1 MAITLKS
8 VREEIQDI
16 VRDDQW
22 QGGAGVATFNSSGLD
37 DMSTG
42 GQYTGVATKLK
53 IKITIDAT
61 GTPDT
66 FTWAWSTDGGN
77 SYTNGA
83 TGVSCSSS
91 GSTLT
96 TPATGV
102 VVTFTATTGHTNAN
116 NWEFQVHK
124 PLYSARLLSMINDA
138 QLEVAELIDIKR
150 AMTNGTITTAGAK
163 ATGETISFA
172 DSNPDTI
179 LDSASGFGDFVAGQ
193 EVVVLGSTSNDGR
206 YTIATAVAGTI
217 TLTSAAS
224 LTAEAAGADITIV
237 SYHIYDLPSNFLK
250 FSPTTY
256 IHVTGNNEI
265 SVLTRDAL
273 NVIDPDHTDVTT
285 ATSGPSEVFFEE
297 SQVGIHP
304 LWTGVL
310 RLRDYY
316 AIPTELSADTDTI
329 NIVSDGISGDRVVK
343 NAIVASVC
351 ARVFF
356 EWLNKPELGRTHSAN
371 KKTMLR
377 KIRTKYSHDS
387 DGRFTHSAY
396 RNRNA

>member
-1 MAITLKS
+1 MTTTLKS

-16 VRDDQW
+16 VRDDNW
-22 QGGAGVATFNSSGLD
+22 GSGILNPEFQGAGLD
-37 DMSTG
+37 DMSNS
-42 GQYTGVATKLK
+42 GQYTGIATKK
-53 IKITIDAT
+53 KYRITIDAT
-61 GTPDT
+61 GAQDT
-66 FTWAWSTDGGN
+66 FTWAWSTDNGA

-83 TGVSCSSS
+83 TGVAC
-91 GSTLT
+91 
-96 TPATGV
+96 AI
-102 VVTFTATTGHTNAN
+102 TATTLEDGITVTFGAITGHTITTDV
-116 NWEFQVHK
+116 WIFQVHK
-124 PLYSARLLSMINDA
+124 PLYSTRLLSMINDA

-150 AMTNGTITTAGAK
+150 AMTNGNITTAGAK
-163 ATGETISFA
+163 ATGTTISFA
-172 DSNPDTI
+172 NSDPDTI
-179 LDSASGFGDFVAGQ
+179 LDSDDGFGDFVAGQ

-217 TLTSAAS
+217 TLTSGAS
-224 LTAEAAGADITIV
+224 LTAEAAAADITIV

-265 SVLTRDAL
+265 SELTRDAL
-273 NVIDPDHTDVTT
+273 NVIDPDHTDTTT

-329 NIVSDGISGDRVVK
+329 NIVSDGIAGDRVVK

-351 ARVFF
+351 ARIFF
-356 EWLNKPELGRTHSAN
+356 EWLNKSELGQTHSAN

-387 DGRFTHSAY
+387 DGRFVHSAY